1 MNGGQPR
8 DSSLGSLTSSGCIG
22 DGIYQ
27 PHRSGDDQAS
37 RAYRESKTTGVS
49 YESGI
54 DWEDMTMN
62 IIKRLKRAAWFC
74 FETFVDVIME
84 RGFGV
89 YSYPPPSPEPV
100 RADPHRV
107 VAREVYT

>member
-1 MNGGQPR
+1 
-8 DSSLGSLTSSGCIG
+8 
-22 DGIYQ
+22 
-27 PHRSGDDQAS
+27 
-37 RAYRESKTTGVS
+37 
-49 YESGI
+49 
-54 DWEDMTMN
+54 MN

-100 RADPHRV
+100 RSDPNRV
-107 VAREVYT
+107 VARATSASNEGPDSLRSLGRQYQDTLFPVEIGELWRPHTS